1 MSQIYL
7 IAIKNQLKIQNPL
20 LNDED
25 LSKIT
30 DNIILLVPIVKT
42 NVILTISIGAQS
54 DNINVKV
61 TKINK

>member
-30 DNIILLVPIVKT
+30 DNIILLVPRVKT
-42 NVILTISIGAQS
+42 NVILTISIGTQS
-54 DNINVKV
+54 DNINIKV